1 GLLTEHPRRQTWARP
16 GGSAGDLAWAAA
28 VLASRGTPPT
38 GRQVQV
44 RAWNLSSLWRIPTAA
59 GPVWL
64 KVVPPFFAHEG
75 AMLQRVTI
83 GPPVLATDGPRSLLA
98 DVPGDDLYEPS
109 PAQAAAMVRLLV
121 AEQARWTG
129 RVSEV
134 LALGAPDWRGDAF
147 VTLAADVVERTAAE
161 LDPTTA
167 AAARRLVAE
176 LPATFAALAAC
187 GIPDSL
193 VHGDFHGG
201 NVRADGER
209 LVLLDWGD
217 SGVGHPLL
225 DQPAAVEHLDDVVAG
240 SARAAWTTAWRDAA
254 PGSDPERAARLVQPV
269 AALRQA
275 VIYRRFLDAI
285 EPAEQPFHRRDPAQW
300 IRRAVRGRVSARS
313 PRGT

>member
-1 GLLTEHPRRQTWARP
+1 ML
-16 GGSAGDLAWAAA
+16 
-28 VLASRGTPPT
+28 
-38 GRQVQV
+38 GRV
-44 RAWNLSSLWRIPTAA
+44 A
-59 GPVWL
+59 
-64 KVVPPFFAHEG
+64 
-75 AMLQRVTI
+75 I

-98 DVPGDDLYEPS
+98 DVPGEDLYEPS
-109 PAQAAAMVRLLV
+109 PAQVAAMVRLLV
-121 AEQARWTG
+121 TEQARWID
-129 RVSEV
+129 RIAEV

-147 VTLAADVVERTAAE
+147 VAMAADVVERTTDE
-161 LDPTTA
+161 LDTTTA
-167 AAARRLVAE
+167 AAARRLVAD
-176 LPATFAALAAC
+176 LPATFRALAAC

-225 DQPAAVEHLDDVVAG
+225 DQPAAIEHLDGVVAA
-240 SARAAWTTAWRDAA
+240 SARAAWTAAWQDAV
-254 PGSDPERAARLVQPV
+254 PGSDPRHAARLVRPV

-300 IRRAVRGRVSARS
+300 IRRAVTGRVSARS
-313 PRGT
+313 PGGT